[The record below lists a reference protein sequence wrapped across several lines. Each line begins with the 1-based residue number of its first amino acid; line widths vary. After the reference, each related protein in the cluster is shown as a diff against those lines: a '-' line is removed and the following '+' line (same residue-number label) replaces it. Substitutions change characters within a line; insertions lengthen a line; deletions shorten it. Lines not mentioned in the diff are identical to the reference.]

1 MSSASPAAPA
11 APADVAART
20 DAAEKPPEGS
30 ASKGR
35 RNGADRHAAFA
46 IGVATTLAAIIFGL
60 REVLPNPNEGVTNL
74 YALPIAIVAVR
85 FGAIGGTIAAL
96 LSLALFAE
104 WEMSNSDISV
114 GAIGYL
120 NRGTAFL
127 VLGLIVGRFAN
138 ERRLLVGR
146 LAELATIDP
155 LTGMANRAKFEAEF
169 SAELARHRRHGRPG
183 ALLLADLDGFK
194 AINDSLGH
202 RAGDQVLK
210 DVANVMCEQVRGT
223 DTIAR
228 IGGDEFVVLLPDT
241 SAEQAEAKARMLSD
255 VVATSVRTV
264 GGEPIVLGLS
274 IGWVGFDGNTLGSP
288 DQLLHAADQAMYRV
302 KACRYA

>member
-20 DAAEKPPEGS
+20 DAADERSEGS
-30 ASKGR
+30 AS
-35 RNGADRHAAFA
+35 NQGADRNAVVA
-46 IGVATTLAAIIFGL
+46 IGIAMTLAVIIFAL
-60 REVLPNPNEGVTNL
+60 REALPNPNEGVTNL
-74 YALPIAIVAVR
+74 YAVPIAIVAVR

-96 LSLALFAE
+96 LSLALFAQ
-104 WEMSNSDISV
+104 WETSNSDISV
-114 GAIGYL
+114 GVIGYL

-127 VLGLIVGRFAN
+127 VLGLIVGRYAS
-138 ERRLLVGR
+138 ERRLLVAR
-146 LAELATIDP
+146 LAKLATIDP
-155 LTGMANRAKFEAEF
+155 LTGMANRARFEAEF
-169 SAELARHRRHGRPG
+169 TAELARHRRHGRPG

-194 AINDSLGH
+194 SINDSLGH

-210 DVANVMCEQVRGT
+210 DVANVIRDQVRGT

-274 IGWVGFDGNTLGSP
+274 VGWVGFDGNTLDSP